1 MFKQITLK
9 NYRTHKSTTIDI
21 HPVTLLIGNNNSG
34 KTNLLAGIQHFASL
48 LRRSHP
54 QHPKFNQ
61 PVSAEDYYPHRY
73 RLAGDDESLS
83 ISIVWENHEGKI
95 VYDMLVGIGTLEGEI
110 IDDEVTGKRRVKY
123 QLAELWYS
131 GTIG

>member
-21 HPVTLLIGNNNSG
+21 RPVTLLIGNNNSG

>member
-95 VYDMLVGIGTLEGEI
+95 VYDLVLYENEEMI
-110 IDDEVTGKRRVKY
+110 ISCREKIQIDASKTVSSGYDRV
-123 QLAELWYS
+123 ELR
-131 GTIG
+131 I